1 MKRLIK
7 LIGLRRKSVC
17 LHPHA
22 EEIKEGKGWKGINRE
37 RRDRKVEALCSFFIL
52 EEDTVR

>member
-1 MKRLIK
+1 MKHLIK
-7 LIGLRRKSVC
+7 LIGLKRKSVC

-52 EEDTVR
+52 EEDTVI